1 MLIAFCGIDGAGKTT
16 LLGKV
21 EKQLQKDNKVFRT
34 KQPTD
39 WYKQDSR
46 FKSFI
51 SGNLEKNKFIVEE
64 LALLAATDRIRHIN
78 SEIMPKIEQGYIV
91 LTDRYVFSSYSY
103 MMARGIKDLKW
114 LMQINKFAPN
124 PDLTFYIDVPAEVAI
139 KRIQGRDG
147 KASKEE
153 MNTKIMNK
161 IREYFLSQP
170 WGKNQNCHIID
181 NQQSIIKNSELI
193 LNIIKHY
200 QTNWRT
206 EK

>member
-16 LLGKV
+16 LLDRV
-21 EKQLQKDNKVFRT
+21 EKQLQKSSKIFRT
-34 KQPTD
+34 KQPTN
-39 WYKQDSR
+39 WYRQDSR
-46 FKSFI
+46 FRHFI
-51 SGNLEKNKFIVEE
+51 SENLKQDRLIVEE
-64 LALLAATDRIRHIN
+64 LALLAAADRIRHVN

-103 MMARGIKDLKW
+103 MMARGIKDLRW

-139 KRIQGRDG
+139 KRIQERDG

-153 MNTKIMNK
+153 MNIRIMNQV
-161 IREYFLSQP
+161 RGYFLSQP
-170 WGKNQNCHIID
+170 WGKNKTYHIID

-200 QTNWRT
+200 QKDMER
-206 EK
+206 

>member
-16 LLGKV
+16 LLDRV

-139 KRIQGRDG
+139 KRIQERDG

-153 MNTKIMNK
+153 MNIRIMNQV
-161 IREYFLSQP
+161 REYFLSQP
-170 WGKNQNCHIID
+170 WGKNKTDHIID
-181 NQQSIIKNSELI
+181 NQQSIIKNTRLI